1 MNSTCLHPACP
12 LLDSTPL
19 VTCSRAAGRS
29 GVSQGRGNHGGAST
43 YFFLSRARGRPR
55 HERDGAGPGGLRG
68 RRAEHQASV
77 CAGTPKAPGVLTGR
91 HRSDVVV
98 RARVRST
105 PGAHSSAV
113 ASRCVLA
120 RCLIAAFALNDRTGK
135 GSSSLTVAGDLRVG
149 AGAAMVLGCD
159 PSSFPCLDDPDQ
171 NAPTL
176 ASHDRVLA
184 NLTSTK
190 PLGVVVHNVSVRG
203 NVTQRGGGGGLSCNP
218 SGIFAQF
225 QSPVYSTYEDS
236 WVGGSIRV
244 SGVTS
249 CWMGLIRLH
258 VRQSMAVRNN
268 RLADPD
274 AIEINANH
282 IAGNLTCRRNSM
294 VWDSGDLTANLFP
307 RQPQPEHG
315 RR

>member
-1 MNSTCLHPACP
+1 MLAGG
-12 LLDSTPL
+12 L
-19 VTCSRAAGRS
+19 VTSAMALAPAAS
-29 GVSQGRGNHGGAST
+29 AAAAQ
-43 YFFLSRARGRPR
+43 
-55 HERDGAGPGGLRG
+55 
-68 RRAEHQASV
+68 HQASV

-98 RARVRST
+98 KGACEVNAGRAFVGGDLTLR
-105 PGAHSSAV
+105 PGAV
-113 ASRCVLA
+113 
-120 RCLIAAFALNDRTGK
+120 LIAAFALNDRTGK
-135 GSSSLTVAGDLRVG
+135 GSSSLTVAGDIRVG

-176 ASHDRVLA
+176 ASHDRVFA
-184 NLTSTK
+184 NLISTK

-203 NVTQRGGGGGLSCNP
+203 DVTQRGGGGGFTCNP

-236 WVGGSIRV
+236 SVGGSIRV

-307 RQPQPEHG
+307 RQPQPNTVGGERHG
-315 RR
+315 QCVLNSPTSPHDPPGPGPF

>member
-1 MNSTCLHPACP
+1 VLAGG
-12 LLDSTPL
+12 L
-19 VTCSRAAGRS
+19 VTSAMALAPAAS
-29 GVSQGRGNHGGAST
+29 AAAAQ
-43 YFFLSRARGRPR
+43 
-55 HERDGAGPGGLRG
+55 
-68 RRAEHQASV
+68 HQASV

-98 RARVRST
+98 KGACEVNAGRAFVGGDLTLR
-105 PGAHSSAV
+105 PGAV
-113 ASRCVLA
+113 
-120 RCLIAAFALNDRTGK
+120 LIAAFALNDRTGK

-176 ASHDRVLA
+176 ASHDRVFA
-184 NLTSTK
+184 NLISTK

-203 NVTQRGGGGGLSCNP
+203 DVTQRGGGGGFTCNP

-236 WVGGSIRV
+236 SVGGSIRV

-307 RQPQPEHG
+307 RQPQPNTVGGERHG
-315 RR
+315 QCVLNSPTSPHDPPGPGPF

>member
-1 MNSTCLHPACP
+1 VVKGACE
-12 LLDSTPL
+12 
-19 VTCSRAAGRS
+19 VNAGRAF
-29 GVSQGRGNHGGAST
+29 VGGDLT
-43 YFFLSRARGRPR
+43 
-55 HERDGAGPGGLRG
+55 LR
-68 RRAEHQASV
+68 
-77 CAGTPKAPGVLTGR
+77 
-91 HRSDVVV
+91 
-98 RARVRST
+98 
-105 PGAHSSAV
+105 PGAV
-113 ASRCVLA
+113 
-120 RCLIAAFALNDRTGK
+120 LIAAFALNDRTGK

-159 PSSFPCLDDPDQ
+159 PSSFPCLDDPNQ

-203 NVTQRGGGGGLSCNP
+203 NVTQRGGGGGFSCNP

-236 WVGGSIRV
+236 SVGGSIRV

-307 RQPQPEHG
+307 RQPQPNTVGGE
-315 RR
+315 RRGQCVLNSPTSPHDPPGPGPF

>member
-1 MNSTCLHPACP
+1 MGGHLRIFSCLVLAGG
-12 LLDSTPL
+12 L
-19 VTCSRAAGRS
+19 VTSAMALAPAAS
-29 GVSQGRGNHGGAST
+29 AAAAQ
-43 YFFLSRARGRPR
+43 
-55 HERDGAGPGGLRG
+55 
-68 RRAEHQASV
+68 HQASV

-98 RARVRST
+98 KGACEVNAGRAFVGGDLTLR
-105 PGAHSSAV
+105 PGAV
-113 ASRCVLA
+113 
-120 RCLIAAFALNDRTGK
+120 LIAAFALNDRTGK

-203 NVTQRGGGGGLSCNP
+203 NVTQRGGGGGFSCNP

-236 WVGGSIRV
+236 SVGGSIRV

-307 RQPQPEHG
+307 RQPQPNTVGGERHG
-315 RR
+315 QCVLNSPTSPHDPPGPGPF

>member
-1 MNSTCLHPACP
+1 MGGHLRIFSGLVLAGG
-12 LLDSTPL
+12 L
-19 VTCSRAAGRS
+19 VTSAMALAPAAS
-29 GVSQGRGNHGGAST
+29 AAAAQ
-43 YFFLSRARGRPR
+43 
-55 HERDGAGPGGLRG
+55 
-68 RRAEHQASV
+68 HQASV

-98 RARVRST
+98 KGACEVNAGRAFVGGSLTLR
-105 PGAHSSAV
+105 PGAV
-113 ASRCVLA
+113 
-120 RCLIAAFALNDRTGK
+120 LIAAFALNDRTGK

-203 NVTQRGGGGGLSCNP
+203 NVTQRGGGGGFSCNP

-236 WVGGSIRV
+236 SVGGSIRV

-307 RQPQPEHG
+307 RQPQPNTVGGE
-315 RR
+315 RRGQCVLNSPTSPHDPPGPGPF